1 MKAVIL
7 AAGLGTRFNNEFD
20 SQPKPLVQLLD
31 KPLIAYTLEAL
42 EEVDV
47 EDILV
52 VTGYRGEE
60 VRDAVK
66 NSCGVHISGTGCIDG
81 FDGNSF
87 DQN

>member
-20 SQPKPLVQLLD
+20 SRPKPLVQLLD

-42 EEVDV
+42 EEADV

-52 VTGYRGEE
+52 VTGYRGKRY
-60 VRDAVK
+60 VMP
-66 NSCGVHISGTGCIDG
+66 
-81 FDGNSF
+81 
-87 DQN
+87 